1 MSKSSLLR
9 DFPSTTASF
18 SSGNSI
24 MDHSPATY
32 YQLLKDN
39 YHAQQAK
46 LQAIRETRSEDFHD
60 ITAFQGSF
68 KYQKAKA
75 MMEVTGKEAARHG
88 HANLDEEVM
97 PLSLGSVNVAQL
109 KEELD
114 KRRHRLSN
122 QGFLSKIA
130 HQSTVNLPDIKEVPS
145 QYNLINQP
153 KKVQSERNE
162 QSDKGHSPSQLK
174 ISGFENKIIRR
185 LA

>member
-1 MSKSSLLR
+1 MDSLTTQSIYKSEVERLTMSKSSLLR
-9 DFPSTTASF
+9 EFPSTTASF

-88 HANLDEEVM
+88 HPSLDEEVM
-97 PLSLGSVNVAQL
+97 PLSLGSVNVA
-109 KEELD
+109 
-114 KRRHRLSN
+114 
-122 QGFLSKIA
+122 
-130 HQSTVNLPDIKEVPS
+130 
-145 QYNLINQP
+145 
-153 KKVQSERNE
+153 
-162 QSDKGHSPSQLK
+162 
-174 ISGFENKIIRR
+174 
-185 LA
+185 